1 MTKRDWRAER
11 RNISAVLWLS
21 GVMGAAQAA
30 PGASVSEEE
39 YLGEMPVVLSVSR
52 LSQPVSEAPSAVTVI
67 DREMIRTSGAR
78 EIPDLL
84 RFVPGFYT
92 GFYLGNEPVISRAVT
107 ARYYGRIQV
116 LVDGRSVYTPL
127 FGQVPWTSIPLQID
141 DIERIEV
148 TRGPNS
154 ASYGANSF
162 LSVINIIT
170 RHAQEDRGAAAMV
183 RAGDDGIADG
193 MVRYGGR
200 TGDLDYRLTVGYQA
214 DHGLP
219 DLHDFKRIGMLS
231 GRGDYRLNQTDAL
244 QVQVGYSDGRQ
255 GKGWADEE
263 LNPPHTQYV
272 TDSFA
277 QIKWQRVSGID
288 DETSVQFYYTRSA
301 SRESATTLPYGLAL
315 STLLTLNTTAERYD
329 LEFQRNQA
337 WGAAL
342 RLSWGA
348 SARLDRV
355 HAPLYLSSES
365 VFDTDLYRLFGNLEW
380 RATPSLLVH
389 VGAMGERN
397 SITGGEISPRGAMS
411 YHFASGQTVRVGIS
425 KAQRTPTI
433 LENDGKYYLNLPI
446 SGSGMVAFPYY
457 LGPGNLHAEHI
468 LSREIAY
475 IGEWPRLGLGIDVRL
490 YREQLTDVI
499 DVTRYI
505 QHFNLGPGGVVPF
518 DQKYYVYGNLAGVE
532 TNGIETQIGWRGQ
545 NSRLWLTHAYRR
557 TTSPNEL
564 YVNAT
569 PNHVYGL
576 LASHKFPGRIEAS
589 ASFYHV
595 DQMEA
600 IGDST
605 GLPGHNRVDLRL
617 AKGIKIGGVL
627 SEIALIGQNITGRY
641 LDYNDHNKIDQRLF
655 MTLRTGF

>member
-1 MTKRDWRAER
+1 M
-11 RNISAVLWLS
+11 
-21 GVMGAAQAA
+21 AQAV
-30 PGASVSEEE
+30 PDASLSEEE
-39 YLGEMPVVLSVSR
+39 FLGDMPVVLSVSR
-52 LSQPVSEAPSAVTVI
+52 LSQPVSEAPSAVTII
-67 DREMIRTSGAR
+67 DRDMIRTSGAR

-92 GFYLGNEPVISRAVT
+92 GFYLGNEPVISRGVT

-170 RHAQEDRGAAAMV
+170 RHAQEDRGAAALV
-183 RAGDDGIADG
+183 RAGDNGIADG

-200 TGDLDYRLTVGYQA
+200 AGELDYRLTLGYQA
-214 DHGLP
+214 DDGLP
-219 DLHDFKRIGMLS
+219 DLHDYKRIAMLS
-231 GRGDYRLNQTDAL
+231 GRGDYRLSQTDAL
-244 QVQVGYSDGRQ
+244 QFQFGYSDGRQ
-255 GKGWADEE
+255 GKGWADAE
-263 LNPPHTQYV
+263 LNPPHTQYL

-277 QIKWQRVSGID
+277 QIKWQRVSGTD
-288 DETSVQFYYTRSA
+288 DEVSLQFYYTRSA

-315 STLLTLNTTAERYD
+315 PTTLSLNTTAERYD

-337 WGAAL
+337 WGSAL

-348 SARLDRV
+348 STRLDRV
-355 HAPLYLSSES
+355 RAPLYLSTDAS
-365 VFDTDLYRLFGNLEW
+365 FDSDLYRLFGNLEW
-380 RATPSLLVH
+380 RATPALLVN
-389 VGAMGERN
+389 VGAMAERN
-397 SITGGEISPRGAMS
+397 SITGGEISPRGAVS
-411 YHFASGQTVRVGIS
+411 YHFAPGQTVRIGVS

-446 SGSGMVAFPYY
+446 FGSGTVAFPYY
-457 LGPGNLHAEHI
+457 FGPGNLHAEHI

-475 IGEWPRLGLGIDVRL
+475 IGEWPRLGLELDVRV
-490 YREQLTDVI
+490 YREQLTDII
-499 DVTRYI
+499 DVTRYT
-505 QHFNLGPGGVVPF
+505 QHFNLGPGGAVPF
-518 DQKYYVYGNLAGVE
+518 DQKYYVYGNLAEAETEGV
-532 TNGIETQIGWRGQ
+532 ETQIGWRGE
-545 NSRLWLTHAYRR
+545 NSRLWLSHAYRR
-557 TTSPNEL
+557 TSSPNEL

-569 PNHVYGL
+569 PNHIYGL
-576 LASHKFPGRIEAS
+576 LASHKFPGKIEAS

-605 GLPGHNRVDLRL
+605 ALPGHNRVDLRL
-617 AKGIKIGGVL
+617 AKQFKLAGRI
-627 SEIALIGQNITGRY
+627 SEIALVAQNVTGRY
-641 LDYNDHNKIDQRLF
+641 LDYNDQNRIEQRVF
-655 MTLRTGF
+655 ATWRAGF